1 MMKRFTMLAVAALL
15 VVGTAIGARAATEV
29 KMTGDAMIYGS
40 FWSHRNFTGW
50 SPDETAREEKFQIW
64 ERFRLRTDFV
74 ASEAVKFRLGLR
86 TQDTWGHGTFTAANP
101 SNQSVQVYQA
111 YLQFKWPN
119 SDVEISAG
127 LQDFS
132 LPQTAIFCDSVVFGG
147 TRAAAFVI
155 NSPIIPETFSVVT
168 GFSRMAQNNND
179 FTTSAAGAGGSTYAQ
194 NLDLYF
200 LTLPI
205 TLDGF
210 KATPWAALAVA
221 GRDVNYARVGTYGM
235 YNGLTENLAS
245 AGSVLAVN
253 NGRHLWN
260 NAQNPF
266 YWFGSTFELTVL
278 DPVKFYADVIYGAGA
293 MADRKSSKRHGWFID
308 LAAEY
313 TGWDIVTPQIF
324 GWWSTGEDKS
334 TGNGSERM
342 PTVVPNWG
350 PGNNFLFD
358 SSQEFTLDGNMG
370 VNPVG
375 AWGLG
380 ASLNNMSFVEKLTHR
395 LSFIYMRGTNA
406 PSAIRNINNLLGT
419 SYNTNGYFLM
429 GRDLTWNESL
439 VSINLDSSY
448 QIYENLT
455 AMIETGWAHGD
466 FQKSVWGHSLYNRAN
481 NGDVWK
487 VTFGLT
493 YKF

>member
-1 MMKRFTMLAVAALL
+1 
-15 VVGTAIGARAATEV
+15 
-29 KMTGDAMIYGS
+29 
-40 FWSHRNFTGW
+40 
-50 SPDETAREEKFQIW
+50 
-64 ERFRLRTDFV
+64 
-74 ASEAVKFRLGLR
+74 
-86 TQDTWGHGTFTAANP
+86 
-101 SNQSVQVYQA
+101 
-111 YLQFKWPN
+111 
-119 SDVEISAG
+119 
-127 LQDFS
+127 
-132 LPQTAIFCDSVVFGG
+132 
-147 TRAAAFVI
+147 
-155 NSPIIPETFSVVT
+155 
-168 GFSRMAQNNND
+168 
-179 FTTSAAGAGGSTYAQ
+179 
-194 NLDLYF
+194 
-200 LTLPI
+200 
-205 TLDGF
+205 
-210 KATPWAALAVA
+210 
-221 GRDVNYARVGTYGM
+221 
-235 YNGLTENLAS
+235 
-245 AGSVLAVN
+245 
-253 NGRHLWN
+253 
-260 NAQNPF
+260 
-266 YWFGSTFELTVL
+266 
-278 DPVKFYADVIYGAGA
+278 
-293 MADRKSSKRHGWFID
+293 
-308 LAAEY
+308 
-313 TGWDIVTPQIF
+313 
-324 GWWSTGEDKS
+324 
-334 TGNGSERM
+334 M

-395 LSFIYMRGTNA
+395 LSFIYMRGTNS
-406 PSAIRNINNLLGT
+406 PTAIRNINNLLGT